1 MDTELQMADA
11 REYILRLRGDLP
23 PLPEPPPPEP
33 PAPPA
38 PAPIEDTADLEA
50 GQLLT
55 LAPDDDGLALR
66 SATGTVYGR
75 LIHERAGDRWAHTA
89 DGRCL
94 LALEQGHRRWTI
106 VARSADDDA
115 PIAAFHRG
123 WRPGGDVWV
132 APDDWSTLR
141 WSRGR
146 EASWRL
152 ESENEEI
159 LRVRPIAAD
168 RMEIAL
174 HAAPARLGLLILL
187 VCQVAFTDT
196 LPLDAQVGSD
206 GADIGWALD
215 TFFG

>member
-11 REYILRLRGDLP
+11 REYVLRLRGDLP
-23 PLPEPPPPEP
+23 PLPAPALPE
-33 PAPPA
+33 A
-38 PAPIEDTADLEA
+38 PAPVVPEPIVDTAGIEA
-50 GQLLT
+50 GQLLV

-66 SATGTVYGR
+66 SATSTLYGR

-89 DGRCL
+89 GGRCL
-94 LALEQGHRRWTI
+94 LALEQGRERWTI

-123 WRPGGDVWV
+123 WRPGGDVWI

-146 EASWRL
+146 GASWRL
-152 ESENEEI
+152 ESEDEEI
-159 LRVRPIAAD
+159 LRVRPIAVD
-168 RMEIAL
+168 RMEITVNG
-174 HAAPARLGLLILL
+174 APARLGLLILL
-187 VCQVAFTDT
+187 VCQVALTDT

-206 GADIGWALD
+206 GADIGWTLD
-215 TFFG
+215 ACFG

>member
-11 REYILRLRGDLP
+11 REYILRLHGGLP
-23 PLPEPPPPEP
+23 PLPQPAPPEA

-55 LAPDDDGLALR
+55 LAPDDDDGLALR

-75 LIHERAGDRWAHTA
+75 LIHEHAGDRWAHTA
-89 DGRCL
+89 DERCL
-94 LALEQGHRRWTI
+94 LALEQGRKRWTI

-123 WRPGGDVWV
+123 RRPGGDVWIG
-132 APDDWSTLR
+132 PDDWSTLR

-146 EASWRL
+146 EAAWRL

-159 LRVRPIAAD
+159 LRVRPLAVD
-168 RMEIAL
+168 RMEITL
-174 HAAPARLGLLILL
+174 HATPARLGLLILL
-187 VCQVAFTDT
+187 VCQVALTDT
-196 LPLDAQVGSD
+196 LPLDVGSD
-206 GADIGWALD
+206 GADIGWTLD
-215 TFFG
+215 ACFG